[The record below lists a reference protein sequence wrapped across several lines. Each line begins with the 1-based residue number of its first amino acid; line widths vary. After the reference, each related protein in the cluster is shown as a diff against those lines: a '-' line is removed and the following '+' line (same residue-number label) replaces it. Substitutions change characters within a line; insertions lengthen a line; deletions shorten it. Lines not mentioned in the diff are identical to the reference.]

1 MAIRIRNI
9 NGYIIA
15 LCAVE
20 SDPKEGDI
28 YLDDNIHHALST
40 KFSQDWDLN
49 YGDKRLIDLMEK
61 EKVRDAK
68 EDLNKWIKEQ
78 ENCALENVL

>member
-1 MAIRIRNI
+1 MAIRLRQVGI
-9 NGYIIA
+9 NKCWIA

-28 YLDDNIHHALST
+28 YLDDAIHYALAT
-40 KFSQDWDLN
+40 KFAQDWEMEFA
-49 YGDKRLIDLMEK
+49 DKVLVELMEK

-68 EDLNKWIKEQ
+68 EELEKWLEEIKNGE
-78 ENCALENVL
+78 